1 MYNYS
6 YNCGGW
12 LMRKKREIINDYE
25 KRMQELV
32 DAAMR
37 TRTHL
42 SKKIKKETVGHLV
55 RIGVDEFEA
64 LELLEKL
71 NNFSLKCSK
80 CDSQHLYVP
89 NVGTK

>member
-1 MYNYS
+1 
-6 YNCGGW
+6 
-12 LMRKKREIINDYE
+12 MRKQKEIITDY
-25 KRMQELV
+25 KKKMQELL

-55 RIGVDEFEA
+55 RMGVNEFEA

-71 NNFSLKCSK
+71 NDFSLKCGK
-80 CDSQHLYVP
+80 CGSQHLYVP
-89 NVGTK
+89 KE